1 MMALAGPVE
10 AKEFGIMIDAGVPDG
25 ANASLVYRPWSFLRL
40 HAGGGTNLIAPGV
53 RGGASLVLGA
63 LSATAEAGHYFP
75 GDANDL
81 ARSITG
87 NMAIDV
93 PSLRHVGYDYV
104 NLSGGMEFGPSWM
117 TFFIHGGMSR
127 VTGTVQDLG
136 ATLTRAAEDDGTRVT
151 FGKDPNVTIWSVS
164 ARLGL
169 IVYFL

>member
-1 MMALAGPVE
+1 MALAGPVQ
-10 AKEFGIMIDAGVPDG
+10 AKEFGIMVDAGVPDG

-53 RGGASLVLGA
+53 RGGASLMLGV
-63 LSATAEAGHYFP
+63 LSATAEAGHYFA

-81 ARSITG
+81 ARSISG
-87 NMAIDV
+87 NMALDV

-104 NLSGGMEFGPSWM
+104 NFSGGMEFGPSWF

-136 ATLTRAAEDDGTRVT
+136 TTLTRAAEDDGTRVT